1 MFYHLGE
8 LNDALHYALRA
19 GDRFDVNEGSD
30 YAQTLI
36 ATAIDEYVAKRQ
48 SLDMDMTLGDA
59 SKDGIDSKL
68 VDVVERM
75 FESCLSDGEHFQAI
89 GIALESK
96 RLDKLEEA
104 ITRSNTVAECL
115 SYSMK
120 VCASLVSVREFRQ
133 HVLRLLARMYS
144 SLREPNFL
152 SMCQC
157 LMLLEDAH
165 GIAEVLNKLVAGDE
179 AEQLLAYQIA
189 FALFENDIQ
198 PFLNR
203 VHDAVGDAEGAA
215 IVSGEH
221 KNGVSAAETDESPLE
236 KLRSILSGERP
247 FALYLEFL
255 YSHNHADLLLLK
267 QVKTAVESRNSVCHS
282 ATVLANALTHA
293 GTTCDKF
300 LRENLD
306 WLSRATNWARF
317 SATAGVGVIH
327 RGRTK
332 DSRQLLSQLLP
343 APSPYTLGGALYAMG
358 LIHTG
363 QPGDALP
370 FLLERARGNNNE
382 VIQHGAC
389 LGLGLAAVGT
399 GNAQVDGELFRIL
412 RTDSAV
418 AGEAAGI
425 GLGLLYAG
433 SCTPRAK
440 EIHQYCGKT
449 SHGKIVRG
457 CSLGMAL
464 TVYGREEGGDD
475 LIESMIHDG
484 DKIMRYGGCL
494 ALASAYAGTGNNN
507 ALRKLLHT
515 AVSDVSDDVRRSA
528 VMSLGF
534 VLCSTPEQCPR
545 VVALLAESYNPHVR
559 YGAAMAVGIACAG
572 TGLADAIALLDPM
585 MNDQVDFVQQGALIA
600 MAMVRIQQT
609 EKQLAPFRKKVMG
622 HIQETHETTMC
633 KMGAIMALGI
643 LDAGG
648 RNVTIGLRSRSGRP
662 RMTSVLGMLV
672 FTQYWY
678 WYPLSYFLSLVFV
691 PTAFI
696 AVDRTLAM
704 PHCSVT
710 SHCKPSTFAY
720 AAPVTEDDKKN
731 SGEIVKAV
739 LSTTAKAKAKADKKK
754 AEAEGAEGMD
764 VDGAAAVKTDEKT
777 SKTTTEDA
785 MDMEMTKDDAGE
797 AKKEDE
803 EGEKKDD
810 KPEPTSEEL
819 TNPSRVTPAQ
829 EKAVRFDQSSRFV
842 PIAAPAGTFKYPTRG
857 FVVLRDTDPDEEIA
871 YLDAQFKP
879 VAPPVPADAADDDE
893 PPPPEDF
900 ELDPEDEARGF

>member
-1 MFYHLGE
+1 
-8 LNDALHYALRA
+8 
-19 GDRFDVNEGSD
+19 
-30 YAQTLI
+30 
-36 ATAIDEYVAKRQ
+36 
-48 SLDMDMTLGDA
+48 
-59 SKDGIDSKL
+59 
-68 VDVVERM
+68 
-75 FESCLSDGEHFQAI
+75 
-89 GIALESK
+89 
-96 RLDKLEEA
+96 
-104 ITRSNTVAECL
+104 
-115 SYSMK
+115 
-120 VCASLVSVREFRQ
+120 
-133 HVLRLLARMYS
+133 
-144 SLREPNFL
+144 
-152 SMCQC
+152 
-157 LMLLEDAH
+157 
-165 GIAEVLNKLVAGDE
+165 
-179 AEQLLAYQIA
+179 
-189 FALFENDIQ
+189 
-198 PFLNR
+198 
-203 VHDAVGDAEGAA
+203 
-215 IVSGEH
+215 
-221 KNGVSAAETDESPLE
+221 
-236 KLRSILSGERP
+236 
-247 FALYLEFL
+247 
-255 YSHNHADLLLLK
+255 
-267 QVKTAVESRNSVCHS
+267 
-282 ATVLANALTHA
+282 
-293 GTTCDKF
+293 
-300 LRENLD
+300 
-306 WLSRATNWARF
+306 
-317 SATAGVGVIH
+317 
-327 RGRTK
+327 
-332 DSRQLLSQLLP
+332 
-343 APSPYTLGGALYAMG
+343 
-358 LIHTG
+358 
-363 QPGDALP
+363 
-370 FLLERARGNNNE
+370 
-382 VIQHGAC
+382 
-389 LGLGLAAVGT
+389 
-399 GNAQVDGELFRIL
+399 
-412 RTDSAV
+412 
-418 AGEAAGI
+418 
-425 GLGLLYAG
+425 
-433 SCTPRAK
+433 
-440 EIHQYCGKT
+440 
-449 SHGKIVRG
+449 
-457 CSLGMAL
+457 
-464 TVYGREEGGDD
+464 
-475 LIESMIHDG
+475 
-484 DKIMRYGGCL
+484 
-494 ALASAYAGTGNNN
+494 
-507 ALRKLLHT
+507 
-515 AVSDVSDDVRRSA
+515 
-528 VMSLGF
+528 
-534 VLCSTPEQCPR
+534 
-545 VVALLAESYNPHVR
+545 
-559 YGAAMAVGIACAG
+559 MAVGIACAG

-777 SKTTTEDA
+777 PKTTTEDA
-785 MDMEMTKDDAGE
+785 MDVEMTKDDAGE

>member
-1 MFYHLGE
+1 M
-8 LNDALHYALRA
+8 HYALRA
-19 GDRFDVNEGSD
+19 GELFDVNEGSD
-30 YAQTLI
+30 FAQTLV
-36 ATAIDEYVAKRQ
+36 ATAIDQYVEQRQ
-48 SLDMDMTLGDA
+48 ALEMDVALGDA
-59 SKDGIDSKL
+59 TMDGIDEKL
-68 VDVVERM
+68 VEVVERM
-75 FESCLSDGEHFQAI
+75 FEWCLSEGQYFQAI

-104 ITRSNTVAECL
+104 ISRSNSVAECL
-115 SYSMK
+115 TYSMK
-120 VCASLVSVREFRQ
+120 VCSSLVSVRWFRQ
-133 HVLRLLARMYS
+133 HVLRLLVKLYA
-144 SLREPNFL
+144 SLSEPNYL

-157 LMLLEDAH
+157 LMLLEDAD
-165 GIAEVLNKLVAGDE
+165 GIAEILNKLIVGE
-179 AEQLLAYQIA
+179 ESEQLLAYQIA

-203 VHDAVGDAEGAA
+203 LNDVVAEKAVADDQA
-215 IVSGEH
+215 
-221 KNGVSAAETDESPLE
+221 SADSPTA

-247 FALYLEFL
+247 LALYLEFL
-255 YSHNHADLLLLK
+255 HSHNRADLLLLK
-267 QVKTAVESRNSVCHS
+267 QVKTAVETRNSVCHS
-282 ATVLANALTHA
+282 ATVLANALMHA
-293 GTTCDKF
+293 GTTSDRF

-306 WLSRATNWARF
+306 WLARATNWARF

-399 GNAQVDGELFRIL
+399 GNAQVDAELFRIL

-440 EIHQYCGKT
+440 EIHQYCAKT

-464 TVYGREEGGDD
+464 TVYGKEESGDD
-475 LIESMIHDG
+475 LIHSMIHDG

-494 ALASAYAGTGNNN
+494 AIASAYAGTGNNN
-507 ALRKLLHT
+507 ALRKLLHM

-534 VLCSTPEQCPR
+534 VLCSNPEQCPR

-559 YGAAMAVGIACAG
+559 YGAAMAVGIACSG
-572 TGLADAIALLDPM
+572 TGLADAIALLEPM

-600 MAMVRIQQT
+600 MAMVRIQQS
-609 EKQLAPFRKKVMG
+609 EKQLAPFRKKVLG
-622 HIQETHETTMC
+622 HIQDSHETTMC
-633 KMGAIMALGI
+633 KMGAIMAQGI

-648 RNVTIGLRSRSGRP
+648 RNVTIGLRSRTGRP

-672 FTQYWY
+672 FTQYWF

-696 AVDRTLAM
+696 AVDSTLAM

-720 AAPVTEDDKKN
+720 PAPVTEGDKKDD
-731 SGEIVKAV
+731 GKIVKAV

-754 AEAEGAEGMD
+754 AEAEGADGMD
-764 VDGAAAVKTDEKT
+764 VDAAAKTEEK
-777 SKTTTEDA
+777 SKAEDA
-785 MDMEMTKDDAGE
+785 MDVEKPDVE
-797 AKKEDE
+797 VKKEGE
-803 EGEKKDD
+803 E
-810 KPEPTSEEL
+810 KPEDAPEPSSEEL
-819 TNPSRVTPAQ
+819 TNPSRVTAAQ
-829 EKAVRFDQSSRFV
+829 EKFVRFDQGSRFV
-842 PIAAPAGTFKYPTRG
+842 PIAASASSKYLTRG
-857 FVVLRDTDPDEEIA
+857 LIVLRDTEPGEEIV
-871 YLDAQFKP
+871 YVESLFKP
-879 VAPPVPADAADDDE
+879 AVPPAAAAPAPEDDE
-893 PPPPEDF
+893 PTPPEDF
-900 ELDPEDEARGF
+900 EFDPDDRGF

>member
-8 LNDALHYALRA
+8 LDDALRFALRA
-19 GDRFDVNEGSD
+19 GDLFDVNDGSD
-30 YAQTLI
+30 FTQTLI
-36 ATAIDEYVAKRQ
+36 AKSIDQYVEQRQ
-48 SLDMDMTLGDA
+48 GLEMSAALGSAHED
-59 SKDGIDSKL
+59 SIDRAL
-68 VDVVERM
+68 VDIVERM
-75 FESCLSDGEHFQAI
+75 FEWCLREGQYFQAI

-104 ITRSNTVAECL
+104 INRSASVAECL

-120 VCASLVSVREFRQ
+120 VCTSLVSVREFRQ
-133 HVLRLLARMYS
+133 HVLQLLAKMYAS
-144 SLREPNFL
+144 SDEPNYL
-152 SMCQC
+152 NMCQC
-157 LMLLEDAH
+157 LFLLEDASA
-165 GIAEVLNKLVAGDE
+165 IAAVLSKLIAGE
-179 AEQLLAYQIA
+179 ESEQLLAYQIA
-189 FALFENDIQ
+189 FSLFENDVQ
-198 PFLNR
+198 PLLNK
-203 VHDAVGDAEGAA
+203 VHD
-215 IVSGEH
+215 IVSGAVEA
-221 KNGVSAAETDESPLE
+221 KVEGGEATPVE
-236 KLRSILSGERP
+236 KLLSVLSGELP
-247 FALYLEFL
+247 FSLYLEFL

-282 ATVLANALTHA
+282 ATVLANALMHA
-293 GTTCDKF
+293 GTACDQF
-300 LRENLD
+300 LRDNLD

-332 DSRQLLSQLLP
+332 ESRQLLSQLLP

-358 LIHTG
+358 LIHAG
-363 QPGDALP
+363 QPADALP

-399 GNAQVDGELFRIL
+399 SNPQVDGELFRIL

-425 GLGLLYAG
+425 GLGLLHAG
-433 SCTPRAK
+433 TCTPRAK

-449 SHGKIVRG
+449 NHGKIVRG

-464 TVYGREEGGDD
+464 TLYGREEGGDE
-475 LIESMIHDG
+475 LIHSMIHDG

-494 ALASAYAGTGNNN
+494 AIASAYAGTGNNS
-507 ALRKLLHT
+507 ALRKLLHM

-572 TGLADAIALLDPM
+572 TASAEAIALLEPM
-585 MNDQVDFVQQGALIA
+585 LNDQVDFVQQGALIA
-600 MAMVRIQQT
+600 TAMVRIQQS
-609 EKQLAPFRKKVMG
+609 EKQLAPFRKKVIA
-622 HIQETHETTMC
+622 HIQENHEPTMC
-633 KMGAIMALGI
+633 KMGAIMAQGI

-678 WYPLSYFLSLVFV
+678 WYPLSYFLSLVFI

-696 AVDRTLAM
+696 AVDHTLTM

-710 SHCKPSTFAY
+710 SHSKPSTFAY

-731 SGEIVKAV
+731 DSKMVKAV
-739 LSTTAKAKAKADKKK
+739 LSTTAKAKAIAKAKVEKLL
-754 AEAEGAEGMD
+754 AEAQGGEGMD
-764 VDGAAAVKTDEKT
+764 VDAKAEDKADDMDATKTEQADDDTKAST
-777 SKTTTEDA
+777 ATE
-785 MDMEMTKDDAGE
+785 
-797 AKKEDE
+797 E
-803 EGEKKDD
+803 E
-810 KPEPTSEEL
+810 KPESSTEEL
-819 TNPSRVTPAQ
+819 TNPSRVTTAQ
-829 EKAVRFDQSSRFV
+829 EKMVRFDATSRFLPVAV
-842 PIAAPAGTFKYPTRG
+842 PASGTKFPARG
-857 FVVLRDTDPDEEIA
+857 LIVLRDTEPGSETLYVEPK
-871 YLDAQFKP
+871 FKP
-879 VAPPVPADAADDDE
+879 SAPPVQAPAAEDDE
-893 PPPPEDF
+893 PEAPEDF
-900 ELDPEDEARGF
+900 DIDDDDDAHRGF

>member
-1 MFYHLGE
+1 MRRARRLTLTSYMYVRACEQVFYHLGE

-19 GDRFDVNEGSD
+19 GDLFDVNEEND
-30 YAQTLI
+30 FVQTLI
-36 ATAIDEYVAKRQ
+36 AKSIDTYVEQRQ
-48 SLDMDMTLGDA
+48 ALDMACALGDA
-59 SKDGIDSKL
+59 TKDGIERAL
-68 VDVVERM
+68 VEIVERM
-75 FESCLSDGEHFQAI
+75 FERCLGEGQYFQAI

-104 ITRSNTVAECL
+104 IARSDSMAESL

-120 VCASLVSVREFRQ
+120 VCSSLVSVREFRQ
-133 HVLRLLARMYS
+133 HVLRLLAKMYS
-144 SLREPNFL
+144 TLSEPNFL
-152 SMCQC
+152 NMCQC
-157 LMLLEDAH
+157 LMLLQDAN
-165 GIAEVLNKLVAGDE
+165 GIADVLSKLIAGE
-179 AEQLLAYQIA
+179 ESEQLLAYQIA
-189 FALFENDIQ
+189 FSLFENDIQ
-198 PFLNR
+198 PFLNT
-203 VHDAVGDAEGAA
+203 VNDILAS
-215 IVSGEH
+215 SGGSSE
-221 KNGVSAAETDESPLE
+221 PLD
-236 KLRSILSGERP
+236 KLRSILSGELP
-247 FALYLEFL
+247 FSLYLEFL

-293 GTTCDKF
+293 GTTCDQF
-300 LRENLD
+300 LRDNLD

-358 LIHTG
+358 LIHTA
-363 QPGDALP
+363 QPGEALP

-389 LGLGLAAVGT
+389 LGMGLAAIGT
-399 GNAQVDGELFRIL
+399 GNAQADGELFRIL

-433 SCTPRAK
+433 MGTARVQ
-440 EIHQYCGKT
+440 EMHQYCGKT

-464 TVYGREEGGDD
+464 TVYGREEAGDP

-494 ALASAYAGTGNNN
+494 ATASAYAGTGNNN
-507 ALRKLLHT
+507 ALRKLLHM
-515 AVSDVSDDVRRSA
+515 AVSDVSDDVRRAA

-559 YGAAMAVGIACAG
+559 YGSAMAVGIACAG
-572 TGLADAIALLDPM
+572 TGLADAIALLEPM
-585 MNDQVDFVQQGALIA
+585 MNDPVDFVQQGALIA
-600 MAMVRIQQT
+600 MAMVRVQQN
-609 EKQLAPFRKKVMG
+609 EKQLAAFRKKVMG
-622 HIQETHETTMC
+622 HIQEPHEATMT
-633 KMGAIMALGI
+633 KMGAIMAQGI

-648 RNVTIGLRSRSGRP
+648 RNVTIGLRSRTGRP

-678 WYPLSYFLSLVFV
+678 WYPLSYFISLTFV

-696 AVDRTLAM
+696 AVDSTLAM

-710 SHCKPSTFAY
+710 SHVKPSTFAY
-720 AAPVTEDDKKN
+720 LTPVTEDDKKDT
-731 SGEIVKAV
+731 SKVTKVV

-754 AEAEGAEGMD
+754 AEENADGMQIDDATKAAGKAEETKPD
-764 VDGAAAVKTDEKT
+764 V
-777 SKTTTEDA
+777 DA
-785 MDMEMTKDDAGE
+785 MDVEKKQGEDE
-797 AKKEDE
+797 AKKEE
-803 EGEKKDD
+803 
-810 KPEPTSEEL
+810 KPEPSSEEL
-819 TNPSRVTPAQ
+819 TNPSRITVAQ
-829 EKAVRFDQSSRFV
+829 DKAVRFDPESRFV
-842 PIAAPAGTFKYPTRG
+842 PIAATSSTKYPCRG
-857 FVVLRDTDPDEEIA
+857 FIVLRDTTPGEEIA
-871 YLDAQFKP
+871 YVDLKFKP
-879 VAPPVPADAADDDE
+879 QSPPQPVEAADDNE
-893 PPPPEDF
+893 PAPPEDF
-900 ELDPEDEARGF
+900 EFDPDDDERGY

>member
-1 MFYHLGE
+1 MGE
-8 LNDALHYALRA
+8 LKDALHYALRA
-19 GDRFDVNEGSD
+19 GEKFDVNEQSD
-30 YAQTLI
+30 FAQTLA
-36 ATAIDEYVAKRQ
+36 ATAIDQYVEKRQ
-48 SLDMDMTLGDA
+48 ALTMEEALGDA
-59 SKDGIDSKL
+59 KKDGIDEKL
-68 VDVVERM
+68 VVVVERM
-75 FESCLSDGEHFQAI
+75 FEWCLSDGQYFQAI

-96 RLDKLEEA
+96 RLDKFEEA
-104 ITRSNTVAECL
+104 VARSTSISECL

-120 VCASLVSVREFRQ
+120 VCTSLVSVRGFRQ
-133 HVLRLLARMYS
+133 HVLRLLAKMYA
-144 SLREPNFL
+144 SLSEPNFL

-157 LMLLEDAH
+157 LMLLEDAD
-165 GIAEVLNKLVAGDE
+165 GIAEVLSKLIAGE
-179 AEQLLAYQIA
+179 ESEQLLAYQIA

-203 VHDAVGDAEGAA
+203 LNEVVTEKAMSADEQADGD
-215 IVSGEH
+215 
-221 KNGVSAAETDESPLE
+221 SPIS

-247 FALYLEFL
+247 LALYLEFL
-255 YSHNHADLLLLK
+255 HSHNHADLLLLK
-267 QVKTAVESRNSVCHS
+267 KVKAAVETRNSVCHS
-282 ATVLANALTHA
+282 ATVLANALMHA

-306 WLSRATNWARF
+306 WLARATNWARF

-343 APSPYTLGGALYAMG
+343 APSPYTLGVALYAMG

-399 GNAQVDGELFRIL
+399 GNEQVDAEMFRIL

-464 TVYGREEGGDD
+464 TVYGREEDGDD
-475 LIESMIHDG
+475 LIEAMIHDG

-494 ALASAYAGTGNNN
+494 AIASAYAGTGNNN
-507 ALRKLLHT
+507 ALRKLLHM

-528 VMSLGF
+528 CMSLGF
-534 VLCSTPEQCPR
+534 VLMSTPEQCPR

-559 YGAAMAVGIACAG
+559 YGAAMAVGVACAG
-572 TGLADAIALLDPM
+572 TGMPEAIALLEPM

-600 MAMVRIQQT
+600 TAFVRIQQS
-609 EKQLAPFRKKVMG
+609 EKQLEPFRKKVLG
-622 HIQETHETTMC
+622 HIQDSHETTMC
-633 KMGAIMALGI
+633 KMGAIMAQGI

-648 RNVTIGLRSRSGRP
+648 RNVTVGLRSKTGRP
-662 RMTSVLGMLV
+662 RMTSVLGMMV
-672 FTQYWY
+672 FTQYWF

-696 AVDRTLAM
+696 AVDGTLNM

-720 AAPVTEDDKKN
+720 AAATTEDDKKDD
-731 SGEIVKAV
+731 GKVVKAV

-754 AEAEGAEGMD
+754 AEAEATEGME
-764 VDGAAAVKTDEKT
+764 VDTAVKTEDKPAG
-777 SKTTTEDA
+777 EDA
-785 MDMEMTKDDAGE
+785 MDVETTE
-797 AKKEDE
+797 AKKEGGED
-803 EGEKKDD
+803 EKKIDL
-810 KPEPTSEEL
+810 PEPSSEEL

-829 EKAVRFDQSSRFV
+829 EKYVRFDQGSRFV
-842 PIAAPAGTFKYPTRG
+842 PIAVSASKCPTRS
-857 FVVLRDTDPDEEIA
+857 FIVLRDTDVGEEIA
-871 YLDAQFKP
+871 YVDAQFKP
-879 VAPPVPADAADDDE
+879 VEPPAAPAAADDDE
-893 PPPPEDF
+893 PAPPEDF
-900 ELDPEDEARGF
+900 EFDPDAEDRGF